1 MLPPFP
7 PAWPLFKKVFFWFSY
22 KYSSMFSMPYLCS
35 TLSMEMKHCH
45 VYEKNGKFITIYK
58 IAFPFF
64 VPKIPVV
71 SQLSSTFILI
81 FTLLNQ
87 ETSFL
92 YVFLCYKIKLII
104 LFKLIKI
111 RFYHISFII
120 DNHIKLVTPICTK
133 TINNMFSNWIISNG
147 YQRFGQNI
155 CIWSKPCPKSACH
168 NNDRNLF
175 CKQSMILYRI
185 IGKHN
190 SLNRI
195 IAFYNRN
202 CIYMVFF
209 HSMHC
214 HTCLLFK

>member
-1 MLPPFP
+1 MLPGFQGFLLPPFP

-45 VYEKNGKFITIYK
+45 VYEKNGKFITVYK

-92 YVFLCYKIKLII
+92 YVFLCYKIIRSIHKHLQI
-104 LFKLIKI
+104 FIKI
-111 RFYHISFII
+111 VSDNYQFIRI
-120 DNHIKLVTPICTK
+120 MKITYNQNTKGNATSSPAEKTDSPDVSVTLKLAPSHPFSLMIPFMLPSSDVKASSPFPLSIKLPLV
-133 TINNMFSNWIISNG
+133 S
-147 YQRFGQNI
+147 
-155 CIWSKPCPKSACH
+155 PC
-168 NNDRNLF
+168 L
-175 CKQSMILYRI
+175 
-185 IGKHN
+185 
-190 SLNRI
+190 
-195 IAFYNRN
+195 
-202 CIYMVFF
+202 
-209 HSMHC
+209 
-214 HTCLLFK
+214 